1 MTARLYLAHAT
12 DTPAPSSI
20 TERPALTL
28 AWKNAAPK
36 KQHMGFT
43 AEEVYAQLGTHARE
57 VLAAQA
63 RIDARRKEQKPARHL
78 KLVGRDTGGTLL
90 PAGRHNWYP
99 H

>member
-1 MTARLYLAHAT
+1 MTLYLAHAT

-20 TERPALTL
+20 TEKPALSL
-28 AWKNAAPK
+28 AWVNAHAPR

-43 AEEVYAQLGTHARE
+43 AQLGTHARD

-63 RIDARRKEQKPARHL
+63 RIDAQRRQQKPARHL
-78 KLVGRDTGGTLL
+78 KLVGKEVGGTLL

-99 H
+99 HS